1 MTCERVVGHLLE
13 GRAWISVPSAV
24 SRQLASFRI
33 SRSTCRGAHHRRR
46 DRGIDAAAYEA
57 GAAAYLR
64 KCEDLPM
71 LLGVIVAV
79 SRLTARA

>member
-1 MTCERVVGHLLE
+1 
-13 GRAWISVPSAV
+13 V
-24 SRQLASFRI
+24 SRQLASFRV
-33 SRSTCRGAHHRRR
+33 SRSTCCGAIT
-46 DRGIDAAAYEA
+46 GEETEAIDAAAYEA

-79 SRLTARA
+79 SRLAAPA